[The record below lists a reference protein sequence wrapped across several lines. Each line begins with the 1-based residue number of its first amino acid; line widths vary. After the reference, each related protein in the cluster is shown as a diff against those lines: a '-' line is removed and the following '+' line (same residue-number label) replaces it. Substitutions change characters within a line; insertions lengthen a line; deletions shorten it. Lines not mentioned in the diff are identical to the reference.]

1 LNESNKLVKLL
12 KTTGVDS
19 HSRPLSHT
27 SLPVATALP
36 VALVTNLARPQQRI
50 QRLMDIPTQ

>member
-1 LNESNKLVKLL
+1 LNELNKLVKLL
-12 KTTGVDS
+12 KTNGVDS

-36 VALVTNLARPQQRI
+36 GA
-50 QRLMDIPTQ
+50 